1 MSSGFRKAA
10 VGAMV
15 LLIVVV
21 LMLVLLSLST
31 VGGSKTKEAPLD
43 YPTVS
48 ASKSP

>member
-1 MSSGFRKAA
+1 MSSGIRKAA

-31 VGGSKTKEAPLD
+31 GGESKTKDAPPD